1 MSVDRRND
9 VPAKSLKRN
18 EPLKSA
24 IRRCRPVRTRIRTA
38 LLAYVLLTPWPV
50 AFAAGTPVGTVIENT
65 ATVSY
70 DINGSPAT
78 VTTNTTSITVIER
91 IDVVLALQS
100 PQTVVAAGETDRV
113 LLFTVTN
120 TGNGTE
126 TFSLAIDSALGGDD
140 FDPVPALPP
149 IYFDTDGSGD
159 FTPADQ
165 AYTAGV
171 NDPILPAD
179 GSVDVFIVND
189 MPGGA
194 GDGDTGRSQLTAT
207 SQTGTGAAGTI
218 IGGGGD
224 GGLDALI
231 GTTGGEAA
239 EAGEYIVSDAQV
251 SVVKSQSVQDPFG
264 GSEAVPGA
272 TITYTITLDVLGGG
286 TATASV
292 LRDPIPTFT
301 TYVADTILL
310 NGAPLTDAVDA
321 DAGEFDTSAVPTI
334 VVRLG
339 DVTLADGTQTVEF
352 QVTVD

>member
-1 MSVDRRND
+1 
-9 VPAKSLKRN
+9 
-18 EPLKSA
+18 
-24 IRRCRPVRTRIRTA
+24 
-38 LLAYVLLTPWPV
+38 
-50 AFAAGTPVGTVIENT
+50 
-65 ATVSY
+65 
-70 DINGSPAT
+70 
-78 VTTNTTSITVIER
+78 VT
-91 IDVVLALQS
+91 LQS
-100 PQTVVAAGETDRV
+100 PQTVVAAGEADRA
-113 LLFTVTN
+113 LLFTITN

-126 TFSLAIDSALGGDD
+126 TFALAIDSVLGGDD
-140 FDPVPALPP
+140 FDPDPAVPP

-159 FTPADQ
+159 LTPADE
-165 AYTAGV
+165 AYQAGV
-171 NDPILPAD
+171 NDPDLAAD
-179 GSVDVFIVND
+179 DSVDVFIVND
-189 MPGGA
+189 IPGTA
-194 GDGDTGRSQLTAT
+194 TDGQTGRSQLTAT
-207 SQTGTGAAGTI
+207 SLTGTGPAGTI

-224 GGLDALI
+224 GGVDALI

-251 SVVKSQSVQDPFG
+251 TVVKSQLVEDAFG

-310 NGAPLTDAVDA
+310 NGTPLTDAVDA
-321 DAGEFDTSAVPTI
+321 DAGEFDTSSVPTI